1 MKLIR
6 RFAGVIMTTKLG
18 QPEQS
23 DVTFWGISAVVAT
36 GIAILSTTL
45 SAFVPAGL
53 FGGLHANRLEGGTLN
68 QLRAQVEQL
77 SASQRELLS
86 ATTQLRSQFTLAE
99 RNRNQFNQRVSA
111 LEVSIPMLL
120 EVVPPGAEIDP
131 LSITASINDSDTV
144 TFETEG
150 GTVILNQTPLFE
162 GANSSDHDTTPPEPQ
177 AIPDM
182 LETSQTADDSVQSG
196 DTVEPAPPEESNQL
210 VQGASELEVLS
221 SASVSVGL
229 SQTEYGIALGPP
241 VLQSEADALWDD
253 ISSKVGTLLIGLKPA
268 ISDPLQNN
276 NFRVVL
282 GPITNYSEAEMLC
295 RRISVVGIECLPI
308 QYSDS
313 QTSSM

>member
-1 MKLIR
+1 MIR

-23 DVTFWGISAVVAT
+23 DVTFWGVGTVVAV
-36 GIAILSTTL
+36 GFAILSTSL

-77 SASQRELLS
+77 NASQRELLS
-86 ATTQLRSQFTLAE
+86 ATNQLRSQFTLAE
-99 RNRNQFNQRVSA
+99 RNRNQFNQRVGA

-120 EVVPPGAEIDP
+120 EVVPPGVEIDP
-131 LSITASINDSDTV
+131 LSITASIDDSGTV

-150 GTVILNQTPLFE
+150 GIVTLNQTPLFE
-162 GANSSDHDTTPPEPQ
+162 GATATDNQASDPTPQ
-177 AIPDM
+177 AIPDT
-182 LETSQTADDSVQSG
+182 LEGPESTDETGQATQL
-196 DTVEPAPPEESNQL
+196 TEPAEPDEL
-210 VQGASELEVLS
+210 VEGASVLDVLP
-221 SASVSVGL
+221 SASASIGL
-229 SQTEYGIALGPP
+229 SQTQYGIALGPP
-241 VLQSEADALWDD
+241 VLQSEADALWDE
-253 ISSKVGTLLIGLKPA
+253 ISTKVGTLLIGLKPA

-308 QYSDS
+308 QYADQ
-313 QTSSM
+313 QTSSL